1 MKEMNENQLRGWRPR
16 QPSAG
21 LKARI
26 FSRQGAS
33 LSASGGAATLSGTR
47 WNWHQFAPAMACMFF
62 AMMVFHFNGGGSW
75 RDSRPALYADFTSG
89 SNTVTFSDH
98 GQEVENHL
106 AGVTFDWTN
115 GSVFKSSMRSRTGF
129 GPSTNLSN

>member
-26 FSRQGAS
+26 FREGE
-33 LSASGGAATLSGTR
+33 AAFPATR
-47 WNWHQFAPAMACMFF
+47 WNWHQCAPAMACLLF
-62 AMMVFHFNGGGSW
+62 AMMLFHFNGMGGS
-75 RDSRPALYADFTSG
+75 RESRPAIYADFTSG
-89 SNTVTFSDH
+89 SNSVTFSDH
-98 GQEVENHL
+98 AQEQENHL

-115 GSVFKSSMRSRTGF
+115 
-129 GPSTNLSN
+129 

>member
-21 LKARI
+21 LKTRI
-26 FSRQGAS
+26 FRERAV
-33 LSASGGAATLSGTR
+33 TLPATR
-47 WNWHQFAPAMACMFF
+47 WNWHQCAPAMACVLF
-62 AMMVFHFNGGGSW
+62 AMMVFHFNGGGGSW
-75 RDSRPALYADFTSG
+75 RECQPALYADFTSG

-98 GQEVENHL
+98 AQEVENHVS
-106 AGVTFDWTN
+106 GVTFDWTN
-115 GSVFKSSMRSRTGF
+115 HSVFKSSMRSHFGP

>member
-1 MKEMNENQLRGWRPR
+1 MNENQLRGWRPR

-21 LKARI
+21 LKGRI
-26 FSRQGAS
+26 FSGS
-33 LSASGGAATLSGTR
+33 NATLPATR
-47 WNWHQFAPAMACMFF
+47 WNWHQCAPAMACLLF
-62 AMMVFHFNGGGSW
+62 AMMLFHFNGMGGS
-75 RDSRPALYADFTSG
+75 RESRPALYADFTSG
-89 SNTVTFSDH
+89 SNSVTFSDH
-98 GQEVENHL
+98 AQELENHL